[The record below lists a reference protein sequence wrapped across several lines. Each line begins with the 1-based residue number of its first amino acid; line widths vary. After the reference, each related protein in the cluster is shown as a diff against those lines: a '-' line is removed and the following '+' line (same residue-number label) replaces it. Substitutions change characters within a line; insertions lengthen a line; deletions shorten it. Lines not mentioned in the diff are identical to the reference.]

1 MHVFVA
7 GATGVLGRRLVS
19 ELARE
24 GHEVV
29 GLSRSARNDAV
40 IRDAGGDPRRG
51 DVLDFDSLL
60 TAADGAD
67 VVVNA
72 ASAVP
77 KTRSPTKQDWARN
90 DKIRRQG
97 TKHLTAAAG
106 HIGADQY
113 VQQSL
118 VWVARRPD
126 GGEFSE
132 EDDWNPTAITQ
143 SEVDAERLAIDAR
156 MEYAYDVSILRCGW
170 LYAPDAA
177 HTQLI
182 AQGLLEGELPII
194 GGGLLG
200 RKDATLSCLHA
211 DDAARAFTTAIDRRT
226 NGLWHVTDDNPVTT
240 AAYLSEFARLLG
252 AAEPRR
258 VPAWLARFFTLKEAV
273 DFFSNPMP
281 TTNDP
286 FCEETGWRPHFG
298 DYRDGLSH
306 IVEEW
311 EQKGRLTDRRGKP
324 TWTGEHSES
333 VIWRTV

>member
-29 GLSRSARNDAV
+29 GLSRTERNDAV
-40 IRDAGGDPRRG
+40 VRAGGGDPRRG

-72 ASAVP
+72 ASAMP

-97 TKHLTAAAG
+97 TKNLTAAAG
-106 HIGADQY
+106 HIGAKQY

-126 GGEFSE
+126 GSEFSE
-132 EDDWNPTAITQ
+132 EDDWNPNAITQ

-156 MEYAYDVSILRCGW
+156 MAYEYDVSILRCGW

-182 AQGLLEGELPII
+182 AQGLLEGDLPII

-200 RKDATLSCLHA
+200 RKDAELSCLHA
-211 DDAARAFTTAIDRRT
+211 DDAARAFTTVINRRT
-226 NGLWHVTDDNPVTT
+226 NGLWHVTDDNPVTVS
-240 AAYLSEFARLLG
+240 AYLSEFARLLG

-258 VPAWLARFFTLKEAV
+258 VPAWLARFLTTPEAV
-273 DFFSNPMP
+273 DLFSNSMP
-281 TTNDP
+281 TTNEP

-298 DYRDGLSH
+298 DYRDGLAH
-306 IVEEW
+306 IVAEW
-311 EQKGRLTDRRGKP
+311 EQKGRLSNRRGKQ
-324 TWTGEHSES
+324 TWTGEKQDS
-333 VIWRTV
+333 VIWRTA